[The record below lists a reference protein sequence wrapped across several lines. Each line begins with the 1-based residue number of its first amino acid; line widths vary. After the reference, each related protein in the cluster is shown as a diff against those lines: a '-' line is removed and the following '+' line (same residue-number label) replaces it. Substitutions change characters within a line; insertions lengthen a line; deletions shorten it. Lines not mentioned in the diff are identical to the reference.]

1 MDQTFEFSGSFPE
14 YETIDIYRKT
24 RDDLLVRKFP
34 DYPVLTIREFVL
46 SFSISAKAKNAPL
59 IFTVLETLPEESY
72 RVNKQDITVTFMSEE
87 ALLDYLNQV
96 FDLLMI
102 VKTWKSTKISVNGID
117 IGANME
123 FKYLVDFLCEKNQLK
138 RQFFSRTI
146 DEVRKKYNTR
156 KRTVKQKD
164 IIKPV
169 ILSKD
174 NVDDAL
180 EKVIGKYV
188 EIYGRNKEIA
198 YYTVSKHDRV
208 IVLEDSLI
216 IDFRVL
222 PRSWRW
228 ELDDHGKEWDFP
240 YIFVQ
245 ELTHNDL
252 FKFNYADFRRRFQYE
267 NVGLEFF
274 PFHGIHYYREEI
286 DNYDTVDR
294 NLPELKLQE
303 RDEKYP
309 GETHHFVILRMED
322 SDGRTVYGIGDTKS
336 KVHSFILKL
345 CKELEEKNSRTL
357 EQNGASCLPFN
368 ENREFVTAFL
378 SWKGEKKR
386 WRLENKFSYF
396 YEDRQVKNDLII
408 HGILNEIKSAAQ
420 KGTYDAC
427 EFGLYNKPINRWK
440 SEELVYNITKKL
452 CKDYQVIYQY
462 KPYFLKTEK
471 GNMSYDIYICGL
483 KIAIEYQGKQH
494 FEPVDYFG
502 GEENFLKQKERD
514 ELKAKRSAE
523 HGVKLIYVN
532 YWEDLT
538 PDLIRGKIE
547 SAVFVN
553 KE

>member
-1 MDQTFEFSGSFPE
+1 MDQSFEFSVSFPE
-14 YETIDIYRKT
+14 YETIDFYKEA
-24 RDDLLVRKFP
+24 RDALLIKKFP
-34 DYPVLTIREFVL
+34 NYPELVIREFVL
-46 SFSISAKAKNAPL
+46 SFSISVRAKNAPL
-59 IFTVLETLPEESY
+59 IYTVLETLPKESY
-72 RVNKQDITVTFMSEE
+72 SVNKQDVVVSFQSEE
-87 ALLDYLNQV
+87 TLLNYLNQV

-102 VKTWKSTKISVNGID
+102 VKAWKSTKMSVNEID
-117 IGANME
+117 IGVTTE
-123 FKYLVDFLCEKNQLK
+123 FGYLVDFLYEKNQLK
-138 RQFFSRTI
+138 RQYFTRTI
-146 DEVRKKYNTR
+146 DEVKKKYNTR
-156 KRTVKQKD
+156 RRTVKQKD

-174 NVDDAL
+174 NVDEAL

-188 EIYGRNKEIA
+188 EIYGHNKEIA
-198 YYTVSKHDRV
+198 YFTVSKHDRV
-208 IVLEDSLI
+208 IVIEDSLI
-216 IDFRVL
+216 VNFRVL
-222 PRSWRW
+222 PWYWTR
-228 ELDDHGKEWDFP
+228 EKDEYIKEWDFP
-240 YIFVQ
+240 YVFVQ

-252 FKFNYADFRRRFQYE
+252 YKFNFADFRRRFQYE
-267 NVGLEFF
+267 HIGLDFF
-274 PFHGIHYYREEI
+274 PFHGVHYYREEI
-286 DNYDTVDR
+286 DNYDEVDR

-322 SDGRTVYGIGDTKS
+322 SDGRTVYGIGDTKG

-357 EQNGASCLPFN
+357 ELNGASCLSFS

-396 YEDRQVKNDLII
+396 YEDRQVKNDLEIYD
-408 HGILNEIKSAAQ
+408 LLDEIKSAAQ
-420 KGTYDAC
+420 NGTYDTC

-452 CKDYQVIYQY
+452 YKDYQVIYQY
-462 KPYFLKTEK
+462 KPFFLSTEK

-538 PDLIRGKIE
+538 PDLIRSKIE
-547 SAVFVN
+547 SAIAL
-553 KE
+553 

>member
-1 MDQTFEFSGSFPE
+1 MYMDQSFEFSVSFPE
-14 YETIDIYRKT
+14 YETIDFYKEA
-24 RDDLLVRKFP
+24 RDALLIKKFP
-34 DYPVLTIREFVL
+34 NYPELVIREFVL
-46 SFSISAKAKNAPL
+46 SFSISVRAKNAPL
-59 IFTVLETLPEESY
+59 IYTVLETLPKESY
-72 RVNKQDITVTFMSEE
+72 SVNKQDVVVSFQSEE
-87 ALLDYLNQV
+87 TLLNYLNQV

-102 VKTWKSTKISVNGID
+102 VKAWKSTKMSVNEID
-117 IGANME
+117 IGVTTE
-123 FKYLVDFLCEKNQLK
+123 FGYLVDFLYEKNQLK
-138 RQFFSRTI
+138 RQYFTRTI
-146 DEVRKKYNTR
+146 DEVKKKYNTR
-156 KRTVKQKD
+156 RRTVKQKD

-174 NVDDAL
+174 NVDEAL

-188 EIYGRNKEIA
+188 EIYGHNKEIA
-198 YYTVSKHDRV
+198 YFTVSKHDRV
-208 IVLEDSLI
+208 IVIEDSLI
-216 IDFRVL
+216 VNFRVL
-222 PRSWRW
+222 PWYWTR
-228 ELDDHGKEWDFP
+228 EKDEYIKEWDFP
-240 YIFVQ
+240 YVFVQ

-252 FKFNYADFRRRFQYE
+252 YKFNFADFRRRFQYE
-267 NVGLEFF
+267 HIGLDFF
-274 PFHGIHYYREEI
+274 PFHGVHYYREEI
-286 DNYDTVDR
+286 DNYDEVDR

-322 SDGRTVYGIGDTKS
+322 SDGRTVYGIGDTKG

-357 EQNGASCLPFN
+357 ELNGASCLSFS

-396 YEDRQVKNDLII
+396 YEDRQVKNDLEIYD
-408 HGILNEIKSAAQ
+408 LLDEIKSAAQ
-420 KGTYDAC
+420 NGTYDTC

-452 CKDYQVIYQY
+452 YKDYQVIYQY
-462 KPYFLKTEK
+462 KPFFLSTEK

-538 PDLIRGKIE
+538 PDLIRSKIE
-547 SAVFVN
+547 SAIAL
-553 KE
+553 

>member
-1 MDQTFEFSGSFPE
+1 MDQSFEFSVSFPE
-14 YETIDIYRKT
+14 YETIDFYKEA
-24 RDDLLVRKFP
+24 RDDFLNKKFQNYSELVIRK
-34 DYPVLTIREFVL
+34 IVL
-46 SFSISAKAKNAPL
+46 SFSISARAKNAPL
-59 IFTVLETLPEESY
+59 IYAVLETLPKESY
-72 RVNKQDITVTFMSEE
+72 SVNKQDIAVSFQSEE
-87 ALLDYLNQV
+87 ALLKYLNQV
-96 FDLLMI
+96 FDLLII
-102 VKTWKSTKISVNGID
+102 VKAWKSTKISVNEID
-117 IGANME
+117 IGATTE
-123 FKYLVDFLCEKNQLK
+123 FGYLVDFLYERNQLK
-138 RQFFSRTI
+138 RQYFRRTI
-146 DEVRKKYNTR
+146 DEVKKKYNTR

-164 IIKPV
+164 IVKPV

-174 NVDDAL
+174 NVDEAL

-188 EIYGRNKEIA
+188 EIYGHNKEIA

-216 IDFRVL
+216 TDFRVL
-222 PRSWRW
+222 PWYW
-228 ELDDHGKEWDFP
+228 TEEKDEYIEEWDFP

-252 FKFNYADFRRRFQYE
+252 FKFNFADFRRRFRYE
-267 NVGLEFF
+267 HIGLDFF
-274 PFHGIHYYREEI
+274 PFHGVHYYRAEI
-286 DNYDTVDR
+286 DNYDAVDR
-294 NLPELKLQE
+294 KLPELKLQE

-309 GETHHFVILRMED
+309 GETHHFVTLRMED
-322 SDGRTVYGIGDTKS
+322 SCGRTVYGIGDTKG

-345 CKELEEKNSRTL
+345 CKELEEKNSRSL
-357 EQNGASCLPFN
+357 ELNGASCLPFN

-378 SWKGEKKR
+378 SWKGKKKR

-396 YEDRQVKNDLII
+396 YEDRQVKNDLEI
-408 HGILNEIKSAAQ
+408 HGILDEIKSAAQ
-420 KGTYDAC
+420 EGTYDVC

-452 CKDYQVIYQY
+452 YKDYQVIYQY

-514 ELKAKRSAE
+514 ELKAKRSAA

>member
-1 MDQTFEFSGSFPE
+1 MDQSFEFSVSFPE
-14 YETIDIYRKT
+14 YETIDFYKEA
-24 RDDLLVRKFP
+24 RDALLIKKFP
-34 DYPVLTIREFVL
+34 NYPELVIREFVL
-46 SFSISAKAKNAPL
+46 SFSISVRAKNAPL
-59 IFTVLETLPEESY
+59 IYTVLETLPKESY
-72 RVNKQDITVTFMSEE
+72 SVNKQDVVVSFQSEE
-87 ALLDYLNQV
+87 TLLNYLNQV

-102 VKTWKSTKISVNGID
+102 VKAWKSTKISVNEID
-117 IGANME
+117 IGVTTE
-123 FKYLVDFLCEKNQLK
+123 FGYLVDFLYEKNQLK
-138 RQFFSRTI
+138 RQYFTRTI
-146 DEVRKKYNTR
+146 DEVKKKYNTR
-156 KRTVKQKD
+156 RRTVKQKG

-174 NVDDAL
+174 NVDEAL

-188 EIYGRNKEIA
+188 EIYGHNKEIA
-198 YYTVSKHDRV
+198 YFTVSKHDRV
-208 IVLEDSLI
+208 IVIEDSLI
-216 IDFRVL
+216 VDFRVL
-222 PRSWRW
+222 PWYWTR
-228 ELDDHGKEWDFP
+228 EKDEYIKEWDFP
-240 YIFVQ
+240 YVFVQ

-252 FKFNYADFRRRFQYE
+252 YKFNFADFRRRFQYE
-267 NVGLEFF
+267 HIGLDFF
-274 PFHGIHYYREEI
+274 PFHGVHYYREEI
-286 DNYDTVDR
+286 DNYDAVDR

-322 SDGRTVYGIGDTKS
+322 SDGRTVYGIGDTKG

-357 EQNGASCLPFN
+357 ELNGASCLPFS

-396 YEDRQVKNDLII
+396 YEDRQVKNDLEIYD
-408 HGILNEIKSAAQ
+408 LLDEIKSAAQ
-420 KGTYDAC
+420 NGTYDTC

-452 CKDYQVIYQY
+452 YKDYQVIYQY
-462 KPYFLKTEK
+462 KPFFLSTEK

-538 PDLIRGKIE
+538 PDLIRSKIE
-547 SAVFVN
+547 SAIAL
-553 KE
+553 